1 MNRER
6 ATVAVS
12 DPEPGQWGAAEDG
25 APLPR
30 LEPAARR
37 RLNIDPDQVRN
48 GLGQLVLTVIKL
60 LHELMEKQA
69 IRRMEAGALNEAQCE
84 RLGFTLMKQSEEIER
99 LRRAFGLSPED
110 LNLDL
115 GPLGKLM

>member
-1 MNRER
+1 MNR
-6 ATVAVS
+6 ALTAAALS
-12 DPEPGQWGAAEDG
+12 DPERAEWGAPGDG
-25 APLPR
+25 EALPR
-30 LEPAARR
+30 IEPAARR
-37 RLNIDPDQVRN
+37 RLNLDPDELKN
-48 GLGQLVLTVIKL
+48 GLGQLVLTLIKL

-99 LRRAFGLSPED
+99 LRCAFGLSPED

-115 GPLGKLM
+115 GPLGKLI